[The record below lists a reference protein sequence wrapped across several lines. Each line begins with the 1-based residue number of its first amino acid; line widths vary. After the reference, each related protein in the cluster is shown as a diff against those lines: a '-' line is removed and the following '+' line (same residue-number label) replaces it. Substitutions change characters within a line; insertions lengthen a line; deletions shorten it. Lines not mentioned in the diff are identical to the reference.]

1 MEMPGLGG
9 VGVVSEHGQG
19 GGFSR
24 DTGAR
29 ICPCSPP
36 PLGGGCCWWWCGFR
50 GCWLQSA
57 VLALCIHCRVLSV
70 QGGWFFFLLPRGKRK
85 GRRARKGG
93 DEVWALALAGGVGA
107 GAWFTRR
114 VREDRVRGSA
124 GGGRCGA
131 AGGANTGCRR
141 ARAGVRGLPTCRLA
155 NLSACRFVGKL
166 ASAGSAGG
174 GWRWSGRVPRRV
186 REDRGAGCRWCG
198 RGDCRVQ
205 CLHCAFIAE

>member
-1 MEMPGLGG
+1 MWGDCRVRRRIRWHPARVDGAGFRGCGVPRVEMPGLGG

-85 GRRARKGG
+85 GRRAPG
-93 DEVWALALAGGVGA
+93 GGVM
-107 GAWFTRR
+107 
-114 VREDRVRGSA
+114 
-124 GGGRCGA
+124 RCERYVGA
-131 AGGANTGCRR
+131 AGGTSWPRYAVGSPALGGWWC
-141 ARAGVRGLPTCRLA
+141 VPTCQ
-155 NLSACRFVGKL
+155 LSGFSTCRFVGK
-166 ASAGSAGG
+166 SESWRGG
-174 GWRWSGRVPRRV
+174 GVRQGGGRCERAG
-186 REDRGAGCRWCG
+186 RGA
-198 RGDCRVQ
+198 RVG
-205 CLHCAFIAE
+205 

>member
-114 VREDRVRGSA
+114 VREDRVRVPRGALERAAVLQGGGFSRDRRGRCCSPARLLVVGALLLAGERGGGMVRRGVQA
-124 GGGRCGA
+124 GGRGGGGFLVYPAGKRRQGA
-131 AGGANTGCRR
+131 GFRGRR
-141 ARAGVRGLPTCRLA
+141 AVRCCR
-155 NLSACRFVGKL
+155 
-166 ASAGSAGG
+166 GSEY
-174 GWRWSGRVPRRV
+174 RV
-186 REDRGAGCRWCG
+186 
-198 RGDCRVQ
+198 
-205 CLHCAFIAE
+205 

>member
-1 MEMPGLGG
+1 MGVSARRWSGCRGMVYPAGKRRQGAGSAGGRWSGRRCCRVEGLAAI
-9 VGVVSEHGQG
+9 G
-19 GGFSR
+19 GG
-24 DTGAR
+24 GAA
-29 ICPCSPP
+29 PP
-36 PLGGGCCWWWCGFR
+36 PGSWWLVLCCWRASAAGAWCGGGCRQEEEEVVGF
-50 GCWLQSA
+50 
-57 VLALCIHCRVLSV
+57 
-70 QGGWFFFLLPRGKRK
+70 
-85 GRRARKGG
+85 
-93 DEVWALALAGGVGA
+93 
-107 GAWFTRR
+107 WFTRR

-205 CLHCAFIAE
+205 CLHCAFIAECYQCGRVVFSLTPG

>member
-24 DTGAR
+24 ETGAR

-114 VREDRVRGSA
+114 VREDRVRVP
-124 GGGRCGA
+124 RA
-131 AGGANTGCRR
+131 AGGAVLQGERIQGVGERGRGCE
-141 ARAGVRGLPTCRLA
+141 GCQLVGLPTCRLVD
-155 NLSACRFVGKL
+155 LL
-166 ASAGSAGG
+166 GS
-174 GWRWSGRVPRRV
+174 WRARVPRV
-186 REDRGAGCRWCG
+186 AVGVGAGG
-198 RGDCRVQ
+198 FRGG
-205 CLHCAFIAE
+205 

>member
-1 MEMPGLGG
+1 MWGDCRVRRRIRWHPARVGGAGSAGAGGEIRRRAQRVPRVGRKEAAGTGWWCGFRGCGVPRVEMPGLGG

-114 VREDRVRGSA
+114 VREDRVRVPRGGVGA
-124 GGGRCGA
+124 GGGVA
-131 AGGANTGCRR
+131 
-141 ARAGVRGLPTCRLA
+141 
-155 NLSACRFVGKL
+155 
-166 ASAGSAGG
+166 
-174 GWRWSGRVPRRV
+174 GWRV
-186 REDRGAGCRWCG
+186 
-198 RGDCRVQ
+198 
-205 CLHCAFIAE
+205 